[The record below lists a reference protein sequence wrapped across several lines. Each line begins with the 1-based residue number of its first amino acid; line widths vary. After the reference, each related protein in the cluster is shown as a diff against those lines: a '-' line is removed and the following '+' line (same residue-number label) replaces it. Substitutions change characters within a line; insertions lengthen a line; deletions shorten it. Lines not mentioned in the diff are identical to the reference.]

1 MATKQKGC
9 IVRISNRW
17 YVRYREHRNIGGV
30 VEQKR
35 VSHCLGDVTTRGKR
49 PPADIEDAAAEH
61 MATVNREV
69 IPADRITTIGQF
81 VEQIYLPWIKEQKRP
96 STTRGYSDVWRIRL
110 KPLCADVWIK
120 NVRTF
125 QVQGWLNSID
135 SGLSRNTHKHEKK
148 LLSSIFKVAKQM
160 GFYDGINPVTDTAI
174 NPRSVSP
181 IETIAYSLEE
191 INGILAH
198 IPEPAATA
206 FAIAAFTGLRIGEIE
221 GLNLD
226 DYRDGNIY
234 VSRSV
239 WNGHE
244 TAPKTRK
251 SRAAVPV
258 IRQLAER
265 LEMHRL
271 RCGNP
276 TSGPMFGT
284 SKGTRLSMHNVRLRE
299 IVPALNRC
307 GVCGKSEDA
316 HDFAN
321 HAYKR
326 DARIPE
332 WQGWH
337 ACRRGLGS
345 NLYRLGV
352 SDMVIQ
358 RILRHANVNTTM
370 SYYIKTEAND
380 IHDAMAKLEN
390 SIPAVSLDS
399 NWTPTIDSGKP
410 N

>member
-1 MATKQKGC
+1 MQKGQ
-9 IVRISNRW
+9 IVKISNRW
-17 YVRYREHRNIGGV
+17 YVRYREHRNVGGV
-30 VEQKR
+30 IQQKR
-35 VSHCLGDVTTRGKR
+35 ISHCLGDVTTRGKR
-49 PPADIEDAAAEH
+49 PPADIENAAAEH
-61 MATVNREV
+61 MATVNTAK
-69 IPADRITTIGQF
+69 IPAERITTMSDF
-81 VEQIYLPWIKEQKRP
+81 VENVYLQWVAEQKRP
-96 STTRGYSDVWRIRL
+96 STTRGYSDVWRVRL

-135 SGLSRNTHKHEKK
+135 SGLSRNTHKHVKN
-148 LLSSIFKVAKQM
+148 LLSAIFKVAKQM

-174 NPRSVSP
+174 NPRSVAP
-181 IETIAYSLEE
+181 EETYAYSLEE
-191 INGILAH
+191 INAILAH
-198 IPEPAATA
+198 LPEPAATA
-206 FAIAAFTGLRIGEIE
+206 FAIAAFAGLRVGEIE
-221 GLNLD
+221 GLD
-226 DYRDGNIY
+226 WPDYRDGEIF
-234 VSRSV
+234 VSRSIF
-239 WNGHE
+239 NGIASE
-244 TAPKTRK
+244 PKTRR

-276 TSGPMFGT
+276 TSGPMFAT

-316 HDFAN
+316 HTFAN

-332 WQGWH
+332 WHGWH

-358 RILRHANVNTTM
+358 RILRHANVSTTTA
-370 SYYIKTEAND
+370 YYIKTVAND
-380 IHDAMAKLEN
+380 VRDAMTKLEN
-390 SIPAVSLDS
+390 SIPTVSLDS
-399 NWTPTIDSGKP
+399 NWTPSVEAGKP